1 VAPDAASL
9 SAFLPVG
16 SGNASGEAGAEADDE
31 LEVKEITLSDGS
43 ENQRSVRLTH
53 KNAAVT
59 KRLLDWLEPNEA
71 KAVKANAQI
80 ACQADTATKKLISVR
95 CVTIVNNSPNP
106 VYTAL
111 TFSILP
117 TGATKDLTL
126 QEVLKPDAGEAQVV
140 EACKKA
146 ADPPLACVWPPTA
159 FSIVHGD
166 SLFICHDSSCVDID
180 DEASLVRE
188 GLAGTI
194 RH

>member
-1 VAPDAASL
+1 M
-9 SAFLPVG
+9 
-16 SGNASGEAGAEADDE
+16 
-31 LEVKEITLSDGS
+31 KEITLTDGS
-43 ENQRSVRLTH
+43 ENQRSVRVLH
-53 KNAAVT
+53 KSQVVT
-59 KRLLDWLEPNEA
+59 KRLLDWLEPREA
-71 KAVKANAQI
+71 KAVRTNAQI

-95 CVTIVNNSPNP
+95 CVTIASASANP
-106 VYTAL
+106 EYTAL
-111 TFSILP
+111 TFGILP

-126 QEVLKPDAGEAQVV
+126 QEVLKPDIGEAQVV

-166 SLFICHDSSCVDID
+166 SLFICHDASCVDID
-180 DEASLVRE
+180 DEASLLRE